1 VSLLARRAFLG
12 GTFTPA
18 VPWSM
23 MFLSWPSILWNYY
36 LWHLLWPVNLTVVCD
51 LPYATHLGWRHVIL
65 PATAMTA
72 LVAVVWIAA
81 RRRPA
86 IGFAALWMG
95 LLILPPLYLRAFA
108 PGEIAHDR
116 YLYLPSLG
124 LSMLIAPAL
133 ARLGGAGLATT
144 AVLASLAALGV
155 FRESQPWSNDIALF
169 QRALVVVPGSVRA
182 ERQLALVLPA
192 AGRCAEAIP
201 ILDRLR
207 QQQEDPRVLLA
218 LGACYYG
225 QSRFEEAGLLIE
237 RALALSPRYLPAH
250 TILILT
256 RLAQNRTADAETIWR
271 RAVLAAGT
279 GEARGLHLLG
289 GQILKTRGDL
299 PGAAA
304 EFRLELAGSPES
316 EEAAR
321 QLEEVEWTL
330 GKRRAPGQ

>member
-1 VSLLARRAFLG
+1 
-12 GTFTPA
+12 
-18 VPWSM
+18 M
-23 MFLSWPSILWNYY
+23 MILSWPSILWNYY

-65 PATAMTA
+65 PATALTGLA
-72 LVAVVWIAA
+72 AVVWIAA

-86 IGFAALWMG
+86 IGFAGLWMG

-124 LSMLIAPAL
+124 LCMLIALAL
-133 ARLGGAGLATT
+133 ARLGGAGLAAT
-144 AVLASLAALGV
+144 AVLASLAAVGV

-169 QRALVVVPGSVRA
+169 QRALAVVPGSVRA
-182 ERQLALVLPA
+182 ERQWALVLPA
-192 AGRCAEAIP
+192 AGRCGEAIP

-207 QQQEDPRVLLA
+207 QQQEEPRVLLA

-225 QSRFEEAGLLIE
+225 QSRFEEAGPPIE
-237 RALALSPRYLPAH
+237 RALALSPRYLPAY

-256 RLAQNRTADAETIWR
+256 RMAQNRTADAETIWR
-271 RAVLAAGT
+271 RAVVAAGT

-289 GQILKTRGDL
+289 GQILKIRGDL
-299 PGAAA
+299 QGEPRSSG
-304 EFRLELAGSPES
+304 
-316 EEAAR
+316 
-321 QLEEVEWTL
+321 
-330 GKRRAPGQ
+330 